1 MTITPHFF
9 ASAALATAFTNNV
22 FVAFLL
28 GFLLH
33 FVLDSL
39 PHVDPGTFHN
49 IRIPGFA
56 KEINLAHV
64 HSEDQPWPAWIYIFV
79 IAEFIVVITF
89 MTLMFRNRAN
99 FAIMMAGGIGGIFV
113 DGMDNALFR
122 FIFRWPVFRQIHWL
136 HHRFHYELPREK
148 WYWGLPAVIIITG
161 ASLWYLLK
169 F

>member
-9 ASAALATAFTNNV
+9 ASAALATATTNNV

-49 IRIPGFA
+49 IRVPGFG
-56 KEINLAHV
+56 KNIHLEEV
-64 HSEDQPWPAWIYIFV
+64 HAQDKPWPNWIYTFV
-79 IAEFIVVITF
+79 VIEFIITIVLVF
-89 MTLMFRNRAN
+89 SLFKNHPDFT
-99 FAIMMAGGIGGIFV
+99 IIIAGGLGGIFLDV
-113 DGMDNALFR
+113 MDNSLFL
-122 FIFRWPVFRQIHWL
+122 FILRWPIFRQIHWL
-136 HHRFHYELPREK
+136 HHRLHYELPPQK
-148 WYWGLPAVIIITG
+148 WYWGLPSVIIITG
-161 ASLWYLLK
+161 VSLWYLLK